1 MSGTKTEKDFWVEMS
16 IREIWTQAHFA
27 EISYGNIQTKGV
39 SGVDLVF
46 SSIHSFLSHCANLS
60 KMLQGSDGGNPPKTI
75 GNVLNI
81 LENSIIHN
89 RDFRNHLE
97 HYDER
102 LKKWI
107 REKGVNANIGTYNV
121 MPKNAVQITNM
132 VFVTNYD
139 PATNVFTFV
148 DQDLN
153 LSKLFTEVQKIKSIA
168 DTWVEG
174 VQSRVILPPFI

>member
-1 MSGTKTEKDFWVEMS
+1 MNYIRTEKDFWVEMS
-16 IREIWTQAHFA
+16 IREIWAQAHFA
-27 EISYGNIQTKGV
+27 GISYGNIQTKGAL
-39 SGVDLVF
+39 GVDLVF

-60 KMLQGSDGGNPPKTI
+60 KMLRGGDGGNPPKTI

-81 LENSIIHN
+81 PDSCIIHN

-107 REKGVNANIGTYNV
+107 KEKGVNANIGTYNI

-132 VFVTNYD
+132 VYVTNFD
-139 PATNVFTFV
+139 PTTNTFTFV
-148 DQDLN
+148 DKDLD
-153 LSKLFTEVQKIKSIA
+153 LGRLFAEVENIKSVA
-168 DTWVEG
+168 NNWVKG
-174 VQSRVILPPFI
+174 VESKKILPPFI